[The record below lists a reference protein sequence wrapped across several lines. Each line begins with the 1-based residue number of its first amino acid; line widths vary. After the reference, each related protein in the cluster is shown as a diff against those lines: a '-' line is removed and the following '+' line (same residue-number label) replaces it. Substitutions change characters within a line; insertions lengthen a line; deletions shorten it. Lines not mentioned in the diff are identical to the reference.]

1 MIDPALPGTDHLV
14 SVLLLAFAFDIL
26 IGEPPETIHPVVW
39 IGKLIGIL
47 KKSAPSSHRKLYG
60 TFMALVC
67 ILFASIMGYTVLII
81 TNSDIIPET
90 FRLLLAAYFLK
101 SMFAV
106 RSLLTPAQ
114 QISDDLAQNRLK
126 EVRERLPIYVSRDP
140 SKLKKEQMS
149 SAVIESVAENFVD
162 GFLSPIFYYSLLGP
176 YGLVGAYAYK
186 SVNTLDSMVG
196 YKDEIHLEL
205 GYFSAKLDDVLNWIP
220 GRISVLFISVTSM
233 IIGIIPRKNGKKMSF
248 SSAFKGAIKD
258 GANTP
263 SPNSGYP
270 MAAVSGALGIRLEKP
285 NTYVLGNE
293 YPQPKPTDIKRVSN
307 LVRTSAFLSIAVFS
321 VIIYMIN

>member
-1 MIDPALPGTDHLV
+1 MIYPELPGADHLV

-26 IGEPPETIHPVVW
+26 IGEPPEVIHPVVW
-39 IGKLIGIL
+39 IGKLIGML
-47 KKSAPSSHRKLYG
+47 KRSAPSSHRRVYG

-67 ILFASIMGYTVLII
+67 ILFASLLGYSVLVI
-81 TNSDIIPET
+81 TNIDTIPET

-101 SMFAV
+101 STFAV
-106 RSLLTPAQ
+106 RSLLAPAQ
-114 QISDDLAQNRLK
+114 QISNDLIQNRLK

-162 GFLSPIFYYSLLGP
+162 GVLSPIFYYSLLGP
-176 YGLVGAYAYK
+176 FGLVGAYAYK
-186 SVNTLDSMVG
+186 AVNTLDSMVG

-205 GYFSAKLDDVLNWIP
+205 GYFSARSDDVLNWIP
-220 GRISVLFISVTSM
+220 GRISVLFIAAASVIM
-233 IIGIIPRKNGKKMSF
+233 GIIAGKNGKKVSC
-248 SSAFKGAIKD
+248 AGALKCAIKD

-285 NTYVLGNE
+285 NTYVLGVK
-293 YPQPKPTDIKRVSN
+293 YPQPKPTDIKRASN
-307 LVRTSAFLSIAVFS
+307 LIRTAAFLSIAVFS
-321 VIIYMIN
+321 AVIYMIN